1 MPKNQNP
8 EQKARD
14 KIDKML
20 ELAGWI
26 VQANNSINFTAGKG
40 IAIREYQTDVGP
52 ADYILFIDKKPV
64 GVIEAKREEEGFRL
78 STVEEQS
85 KSYAEAKIK
94 YFKNDSLPFVYES
107 TGIVTRFTDYRDKK
121 ARAREVFTF
130 HRPETLWDWLRQ
142 NQSLRENFSLFPPL
156 QKEGLRPAQIIAIE
170 NLENSFKKNHPRSM

>member
-85 KSYAEAKIK
+85 KNYAEAKIK

-107 TGIVTRFTDYRDKK
+107 TGIVTRFTDYWDKK

-156 QKEGLRPAQIIAIE
+156 QKEECFFDRIDR
-170 NLENSFKKNHPRSM
+170 NS